1 MIKDKLVKQTIYA
14 SLVIQLI
21 TTLISLDGLRY
32 SLDPQDEILHD
43 ILLLEAF
50 VQFIEAFFYVW
61 VILALKRLEIMTP
74 RRYIDWFFTTPTM
87 LLSTIIFM
95 EYLKQKQAGKR
106 FTFMEFITTHSTN
119 IMKIAGANALML
131 GCGYLGEIGVIQKDV
146 SVASGSVGFLAS
158 FWIIYDNYAKYT
170 PLGKKL
176 FGILFIV
183 WALYAVA
190 ACLNLHH
197 KNTMYNLLDIV
208 AKNFYG
214 LFIYGYI
221 RSVGTISESHVLR

>member
-1 MIKDKLVKQTIYA
+1 MIKDKLVKHTIYA
-14 SLVIQLI
+14 SLVIQLV

-32 SLDPQDEILHD
+32 TLDPQDEILYD
-43 ILLLEAF
+43 ILMLEAF

-95 EYLKQKQAGKR
+95 EYLKQKQKGQR
-106 FTFMEFITTHSTN
+106 FTFMEFITTHSSN
-119 IMKIAGANALML
+119 IMKIATANVVML
-131 GCGYLGEIGVIQKDV
+131 GCGYMGEIGMINRDV
-146 SVASGSVGFLAS
+146 SVATGSVGFLAS

-170 PLGKKL
+170 QLGTQL
-176 FGILFIV
+176 FGILFLV

-190 ACLNLHH
+190 ACLSLHS